1 MVGMNDMNELLAL
14 QRKAFAADPDPSAR
28 VRIDRLNRAIDLL
41 LAHQHEIC
49 EAAQA
54 DYGRRP
60 ALVTRTADIF
70 PAVLALKYARSHLK
84 SWMRP
89 KRRRIGLPMSVP
101 GMRAT
106 IQYQP
111 LGVIGVISP
120 WNFPVNLSFGP
131 LAGVLAAGNR
141 CLLKPSEITPTVSAV
156 MQKLVQGAFD
166 PAEFSVITGD
176 AQVAAAF
183 SRLVFDHLL
192 FTGSSTVGK
201 RVMAAAAENLVPVTL
216 ELGGKCPV
224 ILGGSANLAAAVDR
238 ILIGKHINSGQM
250 CIAPDFVYL
259 PRASVDAFVSEAK
272 RWAQSAF
279 THWPNAGDSTNLV
292 DDRQA
297 QRVGDMILE
306 ALKAGAR
313 IVELTSAQESNG
325 TRLVAPKLVIGGND
339 SIRVMREEI
348 FAPLLPLRPYD
359 RIEEVIAELR
369 ASPRPLALY
378 YFGDD
383 STEQRR
389 LLSHTHSGGVT
400 INDVASHFLIEAL
413 PFGGIG
419 ASGMGA
425 YHGEHGFYRFSHARA
440 VLKQSRL
447 NVNGLLGLRP
457 PYGPR
462 LERSLKLLLRR

>member
-183 SRLVFDHLL
+183 SRLPFDHLL
-192 FTGSSTVGK
+192 FTGSTAVGK
-201 RVMAAAAENLVPVTL
+201 RVMAGAAENLVPVTL

-224 ILGGSANLAAAVDR
+224 VIGRSAKIPAAVDR
-238 ILIGKHINSGQM
+238 ILIGKHLNAGQM
-250 CIAPDFVYL
+250 CIAPDYIYL
-259 PRASVDAFVSEAK
+259 PRTSVDEFVSAAQ
-272 RWAQSAF
+272 RWSSSAF
-279 THWPNAGDSTNLV
+279 AHWPNAQDSTNLV
-292 DDRQA
+292 NARHA
-297 QRVGDMILE
+297 QRIAAM
-306 ALKAGAR
+306 
-313 IVELTSAQESNG
+313 
-325 TRLVAPKLVIGGND
+325 
-339 SIRVMREEI
+339 
-348 FAPLLPLRPYD
+348 
-359 RIEEVIAELR
+359 IAE
-369 ASPRPLALY
+369 
-378 YFGDD
+378 
-383 STEQRR
+383 
-389 LLSHTHSGGVT
+389 
-400 INDVASHFLIEAL
+400 
-413 PFGGIG
+413 
-419 ASGMGA
+419 
-425 YHGEHGFYRFSHARA
+425 ARA
-440 VLKQSRL
+440 QGATIIELA
-447 NVNGLLGLRP
+447 
-457 PYGPR
+457 
-462 LERSLKLLLRR
+462 